1 MSESNNVVGEVM
13 ERCEQDSNLDFI
25 EELRKVVKNPALLDD
40 IARRRDRLHSRM
52 VKAFDEDTEIRATE
66 ETGASI
72 TDYHENVVMPIFAAI
87 INELVG
93 IEAELALCK
102 SEAEA
107 DPSGGTSSAGS

>member
-1 MSESNNVVGEVM
+1 MVRPRLVK
-13 ERCEQDSNLDFI
+13 RCEQDSSLDFI

-52 VKAFDEDTEIRATE
+52 EKAFDEDAEICATE
-66 ETGASI
+66 ETGATI

-93 IEAELALCK
+93 IEAGLALCD

-107 DPSGGTSSAGS
+107 APSGGASSAGS

>member
-1 MSESNNVVGEVM
+1 MSESNDVVGEVVK
-13 ERCEQDSNLDFI
+13 RCEQDSNLDFI

-40 IARRRDRLHSRM
+40 IARRRDRLHRHV
-52 VKAFDEDTEIRATE
+52 VKAFDGTEIRATE
-66 ETGASI
+66 EIGASI
-72 TDYHENVVMPIFAAI
+72 TDYHENVVMPIFAAL

-107 DPSGGTSSAGS
+107 DPSGGASPAGS